1 MASPHPGHAMNRL
14 HLRQPK
20 ESIMKRIALAALL
33 ATGIVVAAPSFAKL
47 SHADLVG
54 EAVSPGSGF
63 RTIRVTP
70 KTRAISVELYETVNL
85 DIGGK
90 VVTWRVDGVRGGNSP
105 A

>member
-1 MASPHPGHAMNRL
+1 
-14 HLRQPK
+14 
-20 ESIMKRIALAALL
+20 MKRIALAALL
-33 ATGIVVAAPSFAKL
+33 ATGVLFAAPSFAKL

-90 VVTWRVDGVRGGNSP
+90 VVTWRFDGVQEVISLADMIEGAPNIKVYVLQTERFAN
-105 A
+105 

>member
-1 MASPHPGHAMNRL
+1 
-14 HLRQPK
+14 
-20 ESIMKRIALAALL
+20 MKRIALAALL
-33 ATGIVVAAPSFAKL
+33 ATGILAAAPSFAKL

-54 EAVSPGSGF
+54 EAVAEGSGF

-90 VVTWRVDGVRGGNSP
+90 VVTWRFDGVQEVVSLADMIEGAPNIKVYVLQTERFAN
-105 A
+105 

>member
-1 MASPHPGHAMNRL
+1 
-14 HLRQPK
+14 
-20 ESIMKRIALAALL
+20 MKRIALAALL
-33 ATGIVVAAPSFAKL
+33 AAGVLTSAPSFARL

-54 EAVSPGSGF
+54 EAVSPGSSF

-90 VVTWRVDGVRGGNSP
+90 VVAWRFDGVQEVISLPDMIEGAPNIRVYVLQTERFAN
-105 A
+105 

>member
-1 MASPHPGHAMNRL
+1 
-14 HLRQPK
+14 
-20 ESIMKRIALAALL
+20 MKPIVLAALL
-33 ATGIVVAAPSFAKL
+33 AAGVLTSAPSFARL

-90 VVTWRVDGVRGGNSP
+90 VVTWRFDGVQEVISLADMIEGAPNIRVYVLQTERFAN
-105 A
+105 